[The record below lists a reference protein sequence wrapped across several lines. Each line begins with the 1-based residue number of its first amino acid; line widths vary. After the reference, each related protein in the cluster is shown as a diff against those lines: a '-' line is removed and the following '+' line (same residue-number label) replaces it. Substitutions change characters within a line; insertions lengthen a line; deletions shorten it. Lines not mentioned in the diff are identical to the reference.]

1 MTKDNPVI
9 HVRSFALITQ
19 VHTLDAKVE
28 RWLHS
33 HDWQRV
39 NRTWTPLDNPN
50 VVIRSQRRDI
60 WRIAVR
66 FRSIPPADELQA
78 LTMEVFGQH
87 PAMLHVRPAALRLPL
102 ELDERCKLKLPTE
115 RCHCQRVYPRGE
127 DVIYVRGVK
136 VERSVSVSHRI
147 HQQVY
152 ADFSVGGTLLTT
164 DGEPRRSL
172 YLSDHPRPGI
182 AGSDERLAAELV
194 LALWK
199 WTKRLR
205 RLGLRPGLH
214 RATRFVQLARF
225 HVLPTGK
232 EVFDVHLP
240 GIHGPRR
247 FVATMRSDLIPV
259 GDGGL
264 RKALV
269 EAERRMRR

>member
-1 MTKDNPVI
+1 MNKDQPVI

-60 WRIAVR
+60 WRIAMR
-66 FRSIPPADELQA
+66 FRSTPPVERFGELA
-78 LTMEVFGQH
+78 KEVLGQH
-87 PAMLHVRPAALRLPL
+87 PTLLHVRPVALRLPL
-102 ELDERCKLKLPTE
+102 ELDEGSKLMLPDE
-115 RCHCQRVYPRGE
+115 PCHCMRVYPSGQ
-127 DVIYVRGVK
+127 DVIEVRGVK
-136 VERSVSVSHRI
+136 VERSLSLSRRVHPRLF
-147 HQQVY
+147 
-152 ADFSVGGTLLTT
+152 ADFAVGGTLLTSH
-164 DGEPRRSL
+164 GEPRRSL
-172 YLSDHPRPGI
+172 FLSDHPRPGT

-199 WTKRLR
+199 YAKRLR
-205 RLGLRPGLH
+205 RIGVRPGLH
-214 RATRFVQLARF
+214 RATRFVQIARL
-225 HVLPTGK
+225 HVLASGK

-247 FVATMRSDLIPV
+247 LVVTMPGDQVPV
-259 GDGGL
+259 GEGGL
-264 RKALV
+264 RRALV